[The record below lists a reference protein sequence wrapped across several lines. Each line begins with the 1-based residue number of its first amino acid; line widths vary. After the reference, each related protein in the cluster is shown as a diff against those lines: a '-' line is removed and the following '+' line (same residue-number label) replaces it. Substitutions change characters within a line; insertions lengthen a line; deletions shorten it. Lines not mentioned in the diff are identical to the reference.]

1 MTGLTPPSCPTR
13 SPTSVSSDTTGNCRK
28 TAGFYPDFPKLVPAI
43 PATKSCDQGGN
54 FGKCS
59 IYRGD
64 FAEISA
70 ESLVPL
76 ILFGKRGHSFKE

>member
-1 MTGLTPPSCPTR
+1 P
-13 SPTSVSSDTTGNCRK
+13 V
-28 TAGFYPDFPKLVPAI
+28 FPKLVPAI

-76 ILFGKRGHSFKE
+76 ILF